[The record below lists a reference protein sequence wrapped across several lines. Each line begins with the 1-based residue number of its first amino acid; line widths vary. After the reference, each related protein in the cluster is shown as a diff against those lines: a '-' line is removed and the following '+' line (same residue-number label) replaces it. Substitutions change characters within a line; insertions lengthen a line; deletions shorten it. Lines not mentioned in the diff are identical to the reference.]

1 MIPEGVNLM
10 RFRKAMMACLTA
22 VAALSLTACSS
33 NQQSRDKHQ
42 LNWMEA
48 GEITTMDPSKA
59 SDYASL
65 DQLNNTYSGLYRLG
79 KNAHPDKELAVKTV
93 KSKNGKTWTFTLRK
107 NSKWSNG
114 QPVTAQDF
122 VYSWRRTVN
131 PETSAQYSYLFSGI
145 KNADAIT
152 AGKMPAT
159 SLGIKALSKYKLQVQ
174 LEKKIPYFKLLL
186 AFPVFAPQNKA
197 AVQKYG
203 SKYGTASKYQVYNGP
218 FVQKGWTG
226 SNMIWNL
233 DKNKHYW
240 DKKAVRLHRIHFS
253 VSKTA
258 STDYNLYQTGKL
270 DGASLSKQGSQQLK
284 DNPGFTVRPIASTQF
299 LVLNQAKVPALRNA
313 KIRQALSLAVNR
325 KQLANVLGTAMTPA
339 YTMTPEKMTK
349 VDGKDYT
356 DLVKNKQT
364 LAATAYNPKKAA
376 KLFKEGLAE
385 LGYSRLKLNLITFD
399 TDGGKDAGE
408 SLQSQLDS
416 NLPGLS
422 VSVQQIPLKS
432 ALNRGETGNFELLLD
447 DWIADFADPI
457 SFLDLP
463 TTNNSNNYGHWT
475 NVRYNQLITASKNT
489 NSDNKRFQY
498 LAKAEQ
504 VLLQDEGMI
513 PLFHSSAAW
522 IVRPSVKDIVYNSAG
537 AAYDFK
543 YTYIK

>member
-1 MIPEGVNLM
+1 MHL
-10 RFRKAMMACLTA
+10 RKAIVACLTA
-22 VAALSLTACSS
+22 VATLSLTACSS
-33 NQQSRDKHQ
+33 NQQSRDKNQ

-59 SDYASL
+59 SDYASI

-79 KNAHPDKELAVKTV
+79 KNAHPDKELAIKTV
-93 KSKNGKTWTFTLRK
+93 KSKNGKLWTFTLRK
-107 NSKWSNG
+107 NAKWSNG
-114 QPVTAQDF
+114 QTVTAKDF

-131 PETSAQYSYLFSGI
+131 PATSAQYSYLFSGI

-186 AFPVFAPQNKA
+186 AFPVFAPQNQT

-218 FVQKGWTG
+218 FVQQGWTG
-226 SNMIWNL
+226 SNLIWNL
-233 DKNKHYW
+233 NKNKHYW
-240 DKKAVRLHRIHFS
+240 DKKSVRLHRIHFS

-284 DNPGFTVRPIASTQF
+284 GNPGFIVRPIASTQF
-299 LVLNQAKVPALRNA
+299 LVLNQNKVPALKNA
-313 KIRQALSLAVNR
+313 KIRRAISLAINR
-325 KQLANVLGTAMTPA
+325 KQLAGVLGSAMEPA
-339 YTMTPEKMTK
+339 YTMTPEKMTQVK
-349 VDGKDYT
+349 GQDYT
-356 DLVKNKQT
+356 NLVKSPAT
-364 LAATAYNPKKAA
+364 EAAMTYQPKKAA

-385 LGYSRLKLNLITFD
+385 IGATSLKLNLITFD

-408 SLQSQLDS
+408 SLQSQLDE

-432 ALNRGETGNFELLLD
+432 ALNRGKTGNYELLLN

-457 SFLDLP
+457 SFLDLC
-463 TTNNSNNYGHWT
+463 TTNNSNNYEHW
-475 NVRYNQLITASKNT
+475 NNARYNQLINASKNT
-489 NSDNKRFQY
+489 NSENKRYQY

-504 VLLQDEGMI
+504 VLLENEGVI

-522 IVRPSVKDIVYNSAG
+522 IVRPSVKGIVYNSAG